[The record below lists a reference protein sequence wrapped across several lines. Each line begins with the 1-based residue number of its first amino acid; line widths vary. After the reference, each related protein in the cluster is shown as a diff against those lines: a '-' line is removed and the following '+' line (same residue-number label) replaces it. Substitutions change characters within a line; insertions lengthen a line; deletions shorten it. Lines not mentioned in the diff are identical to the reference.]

1 MLTTCP
7 ARQSPHEPR
16 PPAEWARAPAEP
28 HLQQQLV
35 LRDPLHWFDQQ
46 VRELQPVAQALL

>member
-1 MLTTCP
+1 MLITCP
-7 ARQSPHEPR
+7 ARQSPHESR
-16 PPAEWARAPAEP
+16 PPAEGARAPAEP